1 MIKHFFSPKR
11 QKIIEAVK
19 DYYNGKIERVPYTE
33 REIAEVARWIE
44 GVDIPDKE
52 MLIEKFNMILLIK
65 SKK

>member
-11 QKIIEAVK
+11 QRIIESVK
-19 DYYNGKIERVPYTE
+19 DYYNGKIERVPYSE

-44 GVDIPDKE
+44 DIELPNKE
-52 MLIEKFNMILLIK
+52 MLIAKFNMITLIK